1 MIGSTKLVIYH
12 LVRNTIKWVFHGDP
26 KTTNF
31 APKILITK
39 NLQMKKSLLLL
50 IGSFM
55 TLVSNA
61 QAPEAK
67 WGKLIDGGTAAGD
80 QSTDVAIASDGS
92 VYWYGTYGSTEAS
105 TDVNYDGSLLFKGAP
120 LNVGNTQN
128 NNYTVLKTDGNGNK
142 LWCVFSNSGDFA
154 NNSGFC
160 SVTSDGGLI
169 TVAKV
174 RHTDGMTD
182 KNINLVGADGKDF
195 PIQWTAER
203 RYYSLAVTKI
213 SAEGSIEWNRMINF
227 STEPGPKASGNYA
240 DFWADVFNV
249 SGGTLDDDDNIYIAL
264 NYRNPVTIARA
275 QGDPVVLSPSNTST
289 WTGDSQ
295 TAVGDF
301 LILGLDKD
309 GYYRN
314 NLQLDG
320 ACSVS
325 YCQQLAWNNGSL
337 FAQGYITGKDNG
349 VLKAG
354 NFQLAPSNI
363 ISPLLLCTDS
373 NLDVKWAKC
382 FKGEQVAGKNALQNT
397 DITATDDGLYF
408 CGQYNLKFTDP
419 DDPEKFVTSEQ
430 GAIREGFIVKLDP
443 ATGAW
448 LAARDSRSDNW
459 DKPSAVAKT
468 GLTGYLSVITNPA
481 QPENIYVFGY
491 VMNANV
497 GVFLREYNAQTL
509 VGCLPDGQYNIVT
522 GGGVPSC
529 QVSAYDSKSGA
540 FYFTAR
546 GNNVFNLLDGISTP
560 KPSGWAIL
568 AARYDLPDAIFSG
581 IENVAADIDDSNAPV
596 EYFNLQGVR
605 VANPQNGLYIRRQ
618 GTRVDKVIL

>member
-1 MIGSTKLVIYH
+1 
-12 LVRNTIKWVFHGDP
+12 
-26 KTTNF
+26 
-31 APKILITK
+31 
-39 NLQMKKSLLLL
+39 MKKLLLSIFSTCIAL
-50 IGSFM
+50 AS
-55 TLVSNA
+55 TA

-67 WGKLIDGGTAAGD
+67 WGKLIDGGTSAGD
-80 QSTDVAIASDGS
+80 QSTDVAIAPDGS

-105 TDVNYDGSLLFKGAP
+105 PDINYGGSLLFKGAP
-120 LNVGNTQN
+120 LNIGNTQN
-128 NNYTVLKTDGNGNK
+128 NNYTVLKTDGDGNK
-142 LWCVFSNSGDFA
+142 IWCVYSNSGDFA

-160 SVTSDGGLI
+160 SATSDGGLI

-174 RHTDGMTD
+174 RHTDGMLD

-195 PIQWTAER
+195 PIQWTVEK
-203 RYYSLAVTKI
+203 RYYGLAVTKI

-240 DFWADVFNV
+240 EFWADVFNV
-249 SGGTLDDDDNIYIAL
+249 PGGTLDEDDNIYIAL

-275 QGDPVVLSPSNTST
+275 EGDPVVLTPTNTST

-295 TAVGDF
+295 TAAGDF
-301 LILGLDKD
+301 LILALDKD

-314 NLQLDG
+314 NLQLEGD
-320 ACSVS
+320 CSVS
-325 YCQQLAWNNGSL
+325 YCQTLAWNNGSL

-363 ISPLLLCTDS
+363 MSPLLLCTDS

-382 FKGEQVAGKNALQNT
+382 FKGEQVAGKNALQSTN
-397 DITATDDGLYF
+397 ITADKNGLYF
-408 CGQYNLKFTDP
+408 CGQYNLKFSDP
-419 DDPEKFVTSEQ
+419 DDSAKFVTSEQ
-430 GAIREGFIVKLDP
+430 GAIREGFIVKIDP

-468 GLTGYLSVITNPA
+468 GLTGYMSVIVNSA
-481 QPENIYVFGY
+481 HPEKIYAFGY

-497 GVFLREYNAQTL
+497 GVFLREYDSETL
-509 VGCLPDGQYNIVT
+509 VGCLPEGQYNIVT

-529 QVSAYDSKSGA
+529 QAAAYESKSGA
-540 FYFTAR
+540 FYLTAR
-546 GNNVFNLLDGISTP
+546 GNNVFNLLDGISTE
-560 KPSGWAIL
+560 KPSGWGIL
-568 AARYDLPDAIFSG
+568 AARYDLPEAMFSG
-581 IENVAADIDDSNAPV
+581 IENVASDIDDTDAPV

-605 VANPQNGLYIRRQ
+605 VQNPANGLYIRRQ
-618 GTRVDKVIL
+618 GSHVEKVRL